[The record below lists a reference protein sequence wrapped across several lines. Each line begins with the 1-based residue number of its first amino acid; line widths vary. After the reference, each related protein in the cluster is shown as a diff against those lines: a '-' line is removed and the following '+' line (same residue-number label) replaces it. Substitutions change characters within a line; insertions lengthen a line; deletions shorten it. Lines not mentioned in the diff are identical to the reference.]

1 MLGTQFV
8 SNVHTRSPVTMRRM
22 LRVTVLRTLR
32 TLVLPQVGQ
41 VLCSIMPSRRWFFD
55 LAGKL
60 VEDEAFEVHLVGG
73 VVDVDADEAAVLV
86 VVQYD
91 AFGNLAAVRARTVSE
106 LDVQR
111 IRSLRSS

>member
-1 MLGTQFV
+1 
-8 SNVHTRSPVTMRRM
+8 
-22 LRVTVLRTLR
+22 
-32 TLVLPQVGQ
+32 
-41 VLCSIMPSRRWFFD
+41 MPSCRWFFD

-86 VVQYD
+86 VVLYD

-106 LDVQR
+106 FNVQR
-111 IRSLRSS
+111 ISLGVVVQFHGLKPHVPCELGYAA